1 MSASSAQSEKR
12 FRFLRLP
19 PIFWSVSRVKPKKI
33 SRLQRCLL
41 KRSDLHGCT
50 FSLIPDGM
58 VRRLLQDLS
67 SCPSRKNLP
76 AASKRT
82 PAHPLPRQR
91 KRLPHAGQSS
101 DTSRLQTR
109 GTRPDCRLR
118 SCRRLRARRLTRT
131 SHDTRTTTAMPTS
144 ASSTREALKCCSK
157 PHRVALSHAGW

>member
-1 MSASSAQSEKR
+1 MPQHTSIAAIAGVSAA
-12 FRFLRLP
+12 LTLP
-19 PIFWSVSRVKPKKI
+19 PCQSHGMSRPGH
-33 SRLQRCLL
+33 LQ
-41 KRSDLHGCT
+41 
-50 FSLIPDGM
+50 PDSGHPPPVPPLP
-58 VRRLLQDLS
+58 VRPEKTLAPVMLAAADS
-67 SCPSRKNLP
+67 LP

-91 KRLPHAGQSS
+91 KRLPHAGQPS

-131 SHDTRTTTAMPTS
+131 SHDTRTTTAIPTS
-144 ASSTREALKCCSK
+144 ASRTREALKCCSK